1 MSDTVRTLSS
11 GAVDSIVGCSAWACQ
26 IRSEILRVGGC
37 SSSVLITGPT
47 GTGKELIARAIH
59 GQSPRAASLF
69 IPVDCAAIQGSLFA
83 SQLFGYVKGAF
94 TGATHRSLGCFR
106 AADGGTLFLDEVGE
120 LETESQAKILR
131 TIQEKMVV
139 AVGAYEGV
147 PVDVR
152 IIAATNHNLA
162 DKVALGDG
170 FREDLYYRLN
180 VVSLRTVPLKDRPE
194 DIPAL
199 ADHFLKRLSI
209 EAGLPLMRLSPHAIR
224 LLAAYTWPGNVR
236 QLQNLL
242 ERAVIYSED
251 ELISARLLSELADF
265 APPVETTVASGDRLL
280 PCRGE
285 EPPPHASLAAEVD
298 QVPVTSAIRP
308 RVGLTL
314 AELERERIVEALEE
328 TYYNQTLC
336 ARVLGIDRRQLAR
349 KIRKHGVCIPA
360 PKRGRPARRK
370 AA

>member
-1 MSDTVRTLSS
+1 MSATARTLPS
-11 GAVDSIVGCSAWACQ
+11 GAVDSIVGCSVWVCQ
-26 IRSEILRVGGC
+26 TRSKILRVAGY

-59 GQSPRAASLF
+59 GLSPRAANLF

-94 TGATHRSLGCFR
+94 TGATHGSLGYIR

-120 LETESQAKILR
+120 LETESQAKMLR
-131 TIQEKMVV
+131 VIQEKMVV
-139 AVGAYEGV
+139 PVGAYEGV

-152 IIAATNHNLA
+152 IVAATNRNLA
-162 DKVALGDG
+162 DEVAVGGG

-180 VVSLRTVPLKDRPE
+180 VISLRTVPLKDRPE

-199 ADHFLKRLSI
+199 SDHFLKRLSI
-209 EAGLPLMRLSPHAIR
+209 EAGLPLMRLSPDAIR

-242 ERAVIYSED
+242 ERAVIFSED
-251 ELISARLLSELADF
+251 ELISARLLSELADLT
-265 APPVETTVASGDRLL
+265 PPVETTVASGDRLP

-285 EPPPHASLAAEVD
+285 EPPPHASLTAEVD
-298 QVPVTSAIRP
+298 QGPVSSAICS

-328 TYYNQTLC
+328 TRYNQTLC

-349 KIRKHGVCIPA
+349 KIRKYGVCIPV
-360 PKRGRPARRK
+360 PKRGRPALRK